1 MMHTI
6 HSSVITIAIRAV
18 GATLAIAT
26 TAAQAA
32 APTPASAT
40 TYQEECGSCHM
51 AYPARF
57 LKPADW
63 ATVLGT
69 LDRHYGA
76 DATLDATAAGAVA
89 RHLGVGS
96 LPANVPAAAAL
107 PRITRSS
114 WFVHEHDE
122 ISAATFKSPAVR
134 SAANCSAC
142 HTGADRGDF
151 DEHSIRMPQGTR
163 HE

>member
-1 MMHTI
+1 MNHTI
-6 HSSVITIAIRAV
+6 HSSLITIAVRAL

-26 TAAQAA
+26 ASAQAA
-32 APTPASAT
+32 TLTAASAS
-40 TYQEECGSCHM
+40 TYQEECGSCHT

-63 ATVLGT
+63 TAVLGN
-69 LDRHYGA
+69 LDRHYGT
-76 DATLDATAAGAVA
+76 DATLDSAAVGAVA
-89 RHLGVGS
+89 RHLGVGAP
-96 LPANVPAAAAL
+96 PAQVSSTTAL
-107 PRITRSS
+107 PRITRSG
-114 WFVHEHDE
+114 WFVREHDE

-142 HTGADRGDF
+142 HSGADRGDF

>member
-1 MMHTI
+1 MNHPI
-6 HSSVITIAIRAV
+6 HRSLITIAVRAL
-18 GATLAIAT
+18 GAVLTIAT
-26 TAAQAA
+26 ASAQAA
-32 APTPASAT
+32 APTPATAS
-40 TYQEECGSCHM
+40 TYQEECGSCHT

-63 ATVLGT
+63 TTVLGT
-69 LDRHYGA
+69 LERHYGA
-76 DATLDATAAGAVA
+76 DATIDAAAMGAVA
-89 RHLGVGS
+89 RHLGVGAA
-96 LPANVPAAAAL
+96 PADVHSTSAL
-107 PRITRSS
+107 PRITRSG
-114 WFVHEHDE
+114 WFLHEHDE
-122 ISAATFKSPAVR
+122 ISAATFKSPAVG

>member
-1 MMHTI
+1 MNHTI
-6 HSSVITIAIRAV
+6 HSIVVMIAVRAL

-26 TAAQAA
+26 TSAQAA
-32 APTPASAT
+32 APTPASAS
-40 TYQEECGSCHM
+40 TYQEECGSCHT

-63 ATVLGT
+63 TTVLGT

-76 DATLDATAAGAVA
+76 DATLDAAAVGAVA
-89 RHLGVGS
+89 RHLGVGAPRAHVS
-96 LPANVPAAAAL
+96 SKTVL
-107 PRITRSS
+107 PRITRSG

>member
-1 MMHTI
+1 MKHTG
-6 HSSVITIAIRAV
+6 HSSLITIAVRALV
-18 GATLAIAT
+18 TALAIAAT
-26 TAAQAA
+26 SAQAA
-32 APTPASAT
+32 TPTPAGAS
-40 TYQEECGSCHM
+40 TYQEECGSCHT

-63 ATVLGT
+63 ATVLGA

-76 DATLDATAAGAVA
+76 DATLDAAAMGPVA
-89 RHLGVGS
+89 RHLGVGTP
-96 LPANVPAAAAL
+96 PARVPATTAL

-122 ISAATFKSPAVR
+122 LPAATFQSAAVR
-134 SAANCSAC
+134 SAANCAAC

-151 DEHSIRMPQGTR
+151 DERNIRMPRGTR

>member
-1 MMHTI
+1 MNHPI
-6 HSSVITIAIRAV
+6 HRSLITIAVRAL
-18 GATLAIAT
+18 GAVLTIAT
-26 TAAQAA
+26 ASAQAA
-32 APTPASAT
+32 AATPATAS
-40 TYQEECGSCHM
+40 TYQEECGSCHT

-63 ATVLGT
+63 TTVLGT

-76 DATLDATAAGAVA
+76 DATLDATAMGAVA
-89 RHLGVGS
+89 RHLGVGAA
-96 LPANVPAAAAL
+96 PAHVSSATAL
-107 PRITRSS
+107 PRITRSG

-122 ISAATFKSPAVR
+122 ISVATFKSPAVR
-134 SAANCSAC
+134 TAANCSAC